1 MKQVEGYVER
11 ITYRNEENGYSV
23 IYLSNPEP
31 KDDEDD
37 EVCCVGYF
45 SFVSEG
51 EYLVINGRET
61 VHKSYGPQIQVESYE
76 TKRPNSSIAIEKYLG
91 SGAIKGIGAA
101 LAARIVRR
109 FGEKTFDIIEKE
121 PERLAEIKGISM
133 KMAMSIAEQFNDK
146 RQMRQSVIYL
156 QEYGISVNMA
166 VKIYK
171 YYGEKIYEI
180 MEKNPYKLAEDITGI
195 GFKIADAIA
204 LKAGFYQD
212 SEYRI
217 KAGILYVLQQ
227 SGSNGHCYLPE
238 NELVEET
245 AYLLGIEKEN
255 VEKELD
261 NLTLNKEL
269 VIEEYDGERML
280 YQSNL
285 YYMEMNC
292 ARMLLD
298 LNLDFPVKESDL
310 ERKVREV
317 ERSEKIE
324 LDEMQRRAVFQALQ
338 NGVMV
343 IMGGPGTGKT
353 TTINTIVRIF
363 EEEGMDILLAA
374 PTGRAAKRMSET
386 TGYEAQTIHRLLELN
401 GAVDGDD
408 RDGMHFERNELQP
421 LEADVV
427 IIDEMSMVDIYL
439 MHALLQALVPGT
451 RLIMVGDANQLPSV
465 GPGNV
470 LKDIIRSKFCHVVR
484 LEKVFRQAAESDII
498 LNAHRINRGEP
509 VEYRKESRD
518 FFSLERNQPQDIINV
533 VIQLIVQKLPPYV
546 NASPYDIQV
555 LAPMRKGEL
564 GVLNLNDVLQKYLNP
579 SSPDK
584 VEREFHGVLFREN
597 DKVMQ
602 IKNNYQLK
610 WKKYNPYGDV
620 CEEGEGVFNGD
631 SGVIRTISAL
641 TESVTVEFEEGKIA
655 EYEFSEMEEL
665 ELAYAITIHKSQGS
679 EYPAV
684 IIPLLSGPKMLF
696 NRNLLYT
703 AVTRAKKCVTIVGSR
718 RMVDQMIC
726 NINEKKRYS
735 SLCQRIQEL
744 EVADAG
750 MLS

>member
-1 MKQVEGYVER
+1 M
-11 ITYRNEENGYSV
+11 
-23 IYLSNPEP
+23 
-31 KDDEDD
+31 
-37 EVCCVGYF
+37 
-45 SFVSEG
+45 
-51 EYLVINGRET
+51 
-61 VHKSYGPQIQVESYE
+61 
-76 TKRPNSSIAIEKYLG
+76 
-91 SGAIKGIGAA
+91 
-101 LAARIVRR
+101 
-109 FGEKTFDIIEKE
+109 
-121 PERLAEIKGISM
+121 
-133 KMAMSIAEQFNDK
+133 
-146 RQMRQSVIYL
+146 
-156 QEYGISVNMA
+156 
-166 VKIYK
+166 
-171 YYGEKIYEI
+171 
-180 MEKNPYKLAEDITGI
+180 
-195 GFKIADAIA
+195 
-204 LKAGFYQD
+204 
-212 SEYRI
+212 
-217 KAGILYVLQQ
+217 
-227 SGSNGHCYLPE
+227 
-238 NELVEET
+238 
-245 AYLLGIEKEN
+245 
-255 VEKELD
+255 
-261 NLTLNKEL
+261 
-269 VIEEYDGERML
+269 
-280 YQSNL
+280 
-285 YYMEMNC
+285 
-292 ARMLLD
+292 
-298 LNLDFPVKESDL
+298 
-310 ERKVREV
+310 
-317 ERSEKIE
+317 
-324 LDEMQRRAVFQALQ
+324 
-338 NGVMV
+338 
-343 IMGGPGTGKT
+343 
-353 TTINTIVRIF
+353 
-363 EEEGMDILLAA
+363 
-374 PTGRAAKRMSET
+374 
-386 TGYEAQTIHRLLELN
+386 
-401 GAVDGDD
+401 
-408 RDGMHFERNELQP
+408 
-421 LEADVV
+421 V

-484 LEKVFRQAAESDII
+484 LDKVFRQAAVSDII
-498 LNAHRINRGEP
+498 LIALRINRGEP

-718 RMVDQMIC
+718 RLGDQMIC
-726 NINEKKRYS
+726 NFNEKKRYS

>member
-1 MKQVEGYVER
+1 MEEIEGYVEN
-11 ITYRNEENGYSV
+11 IVFRNEENGYTV
-23 IYLSNPEP
+23 LHLSHPEW
-31 KDDEDD
+31 DDDI
-37 EVCCVGYF
+37 CCVGCF
-45 SFVSEG
+45 SYVAEG
-51 EYLVINGRET
+51 QYLVVRGDM
-61 VHKSYGPQIQVESYE
+61 VFHKEYGEQMKVTSYE
-76 TKRPNSSIAIEKYLG
+76 EKQPEDSMAIEKYLG
-91 SGAIKGIGAA
+91 SGAIKGIGPA
-101 LAARIVRR
+101 LAARIVKK
-109 FGEKTFDIIEKE
+109 FKEDTFRIFEEE
-121 PERLAEIKGISM
+121 PERLAEVKGISM
-133 KMAMSIAEQFNDK
+133 KLAIQAAGQFNEK
-146 RQMRQSVIYL
+146 REMRQAMLFL
-156 QEYGISVNMA
+156 QDYGISMNLA
-166 VKIYK
+166 VKIYRQ
-171 YYGEKIYEI
+171 YGQEMYEVLRT
-180 MEKNPYKLAEDITGI
+180 NPYKLAEDISGV
-195 GFKIADAIA
+195 GFKIADEIA
-204 LKAGFYQD
+204 RQAGFYED
-212 SEYRI
+212 SDFRI
-217 KAGILYVLQQ
+217 QAGIVYCLQQ
-227 SGSNGHCYLPE
+227 STVQGHCYLPQR
-238 NELVEET
+238 ELVDVT
-245 AYLLGIEKEN
+245 AQLLGLEPALIDCH
-255 VEKELD
+255 VDELCM
-261 NLTLNKEL
+261 NKQIICRE
-269 VIEEYDGERML
+269 IDGERCL
-280 YQSNL
+280 YYSRL

-324 LDEMQRRAVFQALQ
+324 LDGMQRRAVFQALQ

>member
-1 MKQVEGYVER
+1 MEEIEGYVEN
-11 ITYRNEENGYSV
+11 IVFRNEENGYTV
-23 IYLSNPEP
+23 LHLSHPEW
-31 KDDEDD
+31 DDDI
-37 EVCCVGYF
+37 CCVGCF
-45 SFVSEG
+45 SYVAEG
-51 EYLVINGRET
+51 QYLVVRGDM
-61 VHKSYGPQIQVESYE
+61 VFHKEYGEQMKVTSYE
-76 TKRPNSSIAIEKYLG
+76 EKQPEDSMAIEKYLG
-91 SGAIKGIGAA
+91 SGAIKGIGPA
-101 LAARIVRR
+101 LAARIVKK
-109 FGEKTFDIIEKE
+109 FKEDTFRIFEEE
-121 PERLAEIKGISM
+121 PERLAEVKGISM
-133 KMAMSIAEQFNDK
+133 KLAIQAAGQFNEK
-146 RQMRQSVIYL
+146 REMRQAMLFL
-156 QEYGISVNMA
+156 QDYGISMNLA
-166 VKIYK
+166 VKIYRQ
-171 YYGEKIYEI
+171 YGQEMYEVLRT
-180 MEKNPYKLAEDITGI
+180 NPYKLAEDISGV
-195 GFKIADAIA
+195 GFKIADEIA
-204 LKAGFYQD
+204 RQAGFYED
-212 SEYRI
+212 SDFRI
-217 KAGILYVLQQ
+217 QAGIVYCLQQ
-227 SGSNGHCYLPE
+227 STVQGHCYLPQR
-238 NELVEET
+238 ELVDVT
-245 AYLLGIEKEN
+245 AQLLGLEPALIDCH
-255 VEKELD
+255 VDELCM
-261 NLTLNKEL
+261 NKQIICWE
-269 VIEEYDGERML
+269 IDGERCL
-280 YQSNL
+280 YYGRL